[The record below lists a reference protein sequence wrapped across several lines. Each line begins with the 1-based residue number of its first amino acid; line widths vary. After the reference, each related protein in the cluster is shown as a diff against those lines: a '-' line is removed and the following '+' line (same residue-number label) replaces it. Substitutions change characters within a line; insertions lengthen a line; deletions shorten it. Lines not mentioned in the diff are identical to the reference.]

1 MYFSFYTIFFTRR
14 RLLMKPFEKYT
25 CYTQSQF
32 EYWYQQDQEKRTN
45 ICKKHLLDFLRDFN
59 GLDNQHKQE
68 LFQRCFRDICLDK
81 GISIMSC
88 Y

>member
-1 MYFSFYTIFFTRR
+1 
-14 RLLMKPFEKYT
+14 MKPFEKYT

>member
-1 MYFSFYTIFFTRR
+1 MCFSFYSIFFTRM
-14 RLLMKPFEKYT
+14 RLLMNPFEKYA

-45 ICKKHLLDFLRDFN
+45 ICKKHLLDFLTDFN

-68 LFQRCFRDICLDK
+68 CFRDICLEIGFSK
-81 GISIMSC
+81 MI
-88 Y
+88 